1 MAKKIIL
8 RTVTHEEDEGK
19 TMLTYEIYLANP
31 NAHLFSVTLSFT
43 TKRTAPVQLRL
54 PCWISGSYLIR
65 DFAAQFHG
73 ETAFVNGKASPI
85 SKTGLSTWQLTGTI
99 KAGSSI
105 CIQYSVWAF
114 DRSVR
119 TAYLD
124 QFRGFFNPG
133 ALLMAVCG
141 RENEPITLDIEKG
154 SVSTTQN
161 WKVATS
167 LKRSEETKEL
177 HFGRYEAPNYDSLI
191 DCPVELGD
199 FFVAKFSSRGI
210 SHTLAISNA
219 PKDFDSAKLLTDLK
233 KICAKEIDF
242 FSPVSSASPLKNYT
256 FLMNVTE
263 SAFGGLEHT
272 ASCAL
277 CAPEKCF
284 PRASRSVARKDY
296 IRLLGLFAHEYFH
309 LWFVKRIKPREFIS
323 VDFSEATP
331 SRLLWLFEGFT
342 NYYELLFL
350 ARSKR
355 INRDEFLDSLSDVFK
370 QVLGN
375 SGRTIETLSDAS
387 FDAWIKYYKPTANRL
402 NTQISYYS
410 QGSLAALVL
419 DATIREKT
427 EVKSLD
433 DVIRALWKD
442 FLSEKT
448 YKGVTYK
455 SFLSTLKSATGI
467 NLSSLVDTLINTTHP
482 ADYEASLRL
491 FGISL
496 EPVRF
501 SAERRLLGINGKEA
515 KKGFLVSRVF
525 SRETAESLG
534 IAPGDILL
542 GIGKE
547 ASGKPLSQILH
558 GLKPGDTLSF
568 NVLRDGKAFRTKGK
582 ILSTPKCFAKATTKG
597 LSTIGKALLRG

>member
-1 MAKKIIL
+1 
-8 RTVTHEEDEGK
+8 
-19 TMLTYEIYLANP
+19 MLTYEIHLANP
-31 NAHLFSVTLSFT
+31 NAHLFSVTLTFT
-43 TKRTAPVQLRL
+43 TKRVAPVQLRL
-54 PCWISGSYLIR
+54 PSWISGSYLIR
-65 DFAAQFHG
+65 DFAAQIHG
-73 ETAFVNGKASPI
+73 ETAFVNDRALPI

-133 ALLMAVCG
+133 AVLMTVCG
-141 RENEPITLDIEKG
+141 RENEPITLDVERG
-154 SVSTTQN
+154 SSSTTQN

-167 LKRSEETKEL
+167 LKRSKETREL
-177 HFGRYEAPNYDSLI
+177 HFGRYEAPNYESLI

-199 FFVAKFSSRGI
+199 FFVAKFSSRGV

-219 PKDFDSAKLLTDLK
+219 PKDFDSARLLADLK

-242 FSPVSSASPLKNYT
+242 FSPISADSPVKNYT

-263 SAFGGLEHT
+263 SAFGGLEHMS
-272 ASCAL
+272 SCAL
-277 CAPEKCF
+277 CAPAKCF
-284 PRASRSVARKDY
+284 PRASRSVTRKDY

-309 LWFVKRIKPREFIS
+309 LWFVKRIKPREFIAA
-323 VDFSEATP
+323 DYSEAIP

-350 ARSKR
+350 ARCNA
-355 INRDEFLDSLSDVFK
+355 INSDEFLHLLSDVFK

-375 SGRTIETLSDAS
+375 SGRTIETLSEAS

-419 DATIREKT
+419 DAAIREKA
-427 EVKSLD
+427 EDKSLD
-433 DVIRALWKD
+433 DVIRALWKG
-442 FLSEKT
+442 FLSEKP
-448 YKGVTYK
+448 YRGVTYK
-455 SFLSTLKSATGI
+455 SFLSTLKFATGI
-467 NLSSLVDTLINTTHP
+467 NLSSLVDTLINSTVP
-482 ADYEASLRL
+482 ADYEGALRL

-496 EPVRF
+496 EAVRF
-501 SAERRLLGINGKEA
+501 PAERRLLGINGKETQ
-515 KKGFLVSRVF
+515 KGFLVTCVF
-525 SRETAESLG
+525 SQETAESLG

-542 GIGKE
+542 GASKE
-547 ASGKPLSQILH
+547 AHGKPLSQILQ
-558 GLKPGDTLSF
+558 GLKPGESLSL
-568 NVLRDGKAFRTKGK
+568 NVLRDGKTFQAKGK
-582 ILSTPKCFAKATTKG
+582 ILSSPKCFAKATSKG

>member
-1 MAKKIIL
+1 MWQKRL
-8 RTVTHEEDEGK
+8 SCEQLTTRESEEK
-19 TMLTYEIYLANP
+19 TMFTYEIHLTNP
-31 NAHLFSVTLSFT
+31 NAHLFSVTLTFT
-43 TKRTAPVQLRL
+43 TKRTSPVQLRL

-65 DFAAQFHG
+65 DFAAQIHG
-73 ETAFVNGKASPI
+73 ETAFVNGKAHSI
-85 SKTGLSTWQLTGTI
+85 SKTGLSTWQLAGTI
-99 KAGSSI
+99 KGGSSI
-105 CIQYSVWAF
+105 CIQYFVWAF

-124 QFRGFFNPG
+124 QFRGFFNFG
-133 ALLMAVCG
+133 ALLMTVCG
-141 RENEPITLDIEKG
+141 REKEAVTLNIKKG
-154 SVSTTQN
+154 EAPATQN

-167 LKRSEETKEL
+167 LRRSEGTKEM
-177 HFGRYEAPNYDSLI
+177 HFGHYEAADYESLI

-199 FFVAKFSSRGI
+199 FFVGKFSSRGV
-210 SHTLAISNA
+210 SHTLAIANA
-219 PKDFDSAKLLTDLK
+219 PKDFDNKKLLTDLK

-242 FSPVSSASPLKNYT
+242 FSAASPVKNYT
-256 FLMNVTE
+256 FLMNVTG
-263 SAFGGLEHT
+263 SAFGGLEHS
-272 ASCAL
+272 ASSAL

-284 PRASRSVARKDY
+284 PRTSRAVSRKDY

-309 LWFVKRIKPREFIS
+309 LWFVKRIKPREFLTA
-323 VDFSEATP
+323 DYSEAIP

-342 NYYELLFL
+342 NYYELLIL
-350 ARSKR
+350 ARSKL
-355 INRDEFLDSLSDVFK
+355 ITRDEFLDCLSDVFK

-402 NTQISYYS
+402 NTQISYYT

-419 DATIREKT
+419 DAAIREKT
-427 EVKSLD
+427 VDKSLD

-442 FLSEKT
+442 FLSEKP

-467 NLSSLVDTLINTTHP
+467 NLSSLVDMLVNTTLT

-496 EPVRF
+496 EPIRF
-501 SAERRLLGINGKEA
+501 SAERRLLGIDGKEA
-515 KKGFLVSRVF
+515 KKGFLVTRVF
-525 SRETAESLG
+525 SRETGESLG

-547 ASGKPLSQILH
+547 SGGKPLTQALQGHS
-558 GLKPGDTLSF
+558 PDDTLSF
-568 NVLRDGKAFRTKGK
+568 TVLRDGKTFRTKGA
-582 ILSTPKCFAKATTKG
+582 IVSTPKCLAKATTKG
-597 LSTIGKALLRG
+597 LTTIGKAWLHG

>member
-1 MAKKIIL
+1 
-8 RTVTHEEDEGK
+8 
-19 TMLTYEIYLANP
+19 MLTYEIHLANP
-31 NAHLFSVTLSFT
+31 NAHLFSVKLTFT
-43 TKRTAPVQLRL
+43 TKRAAPVQLRL

-65 DFAAQFHG
+65 DFAAQIHG
-73 ETAFVNGKASPI
+73 EAAFVNGKASPM
-85 SKTGLSTWQLTGTI
+85 SKTGLSTWQLAGTI
-99 KAGSSI
+99 KEGSSI
-105 CIQYSVWAF
+105 CIQYFVWAF

-133 ALLMAVCG
+133 ALLMTICG
-141 RENEPITLDIEKG
+141 REKETISLDIEKG
-154 SVSTTQN
+154 NGTTTQN
-161 WKVATS
+161 WKIATS
-167 LKRSEETKEL
+167 LKRSAGTKEMQ
-177 HFGRYEAPNYDSLI
+177 FGRYEAANYESLI

-199 FFVAKFSSRGI
+199 FFVAKFSSRGVT
-210 SHTLAISNA
+210 HTLAIANA
-219 PKDFDSAKLLTDLK
+219 PKDFDSTRLVTDLK
-233 KICAKEIDF
+233 KICAEEIDF
-242 FSPVSSASPLKNYT
+242 FSTVSSDSPVKNYT

-263 SAFGGLEHT
+263 NAFGGLEHT

-277 CAPEKCF
+277 CAPVKCF
-284 PRASRSVARKDY
+284 PKVSRSASRKDY

-323 VDFSEATP
+323 VDFSEAVP

-350 ARSKR
+350 VRSKL
-355 INRDEFLDSLSDVFK
+355 INSDEFLDCLSDVFK

-375 SGRTIETLSDAS
+375 SGRTIETLSEAS

-419 DATIREKT
+419 DAAIREKAID
-427 EVKSLD
+427 KSLD
-433 DVIRALWKD
+433 DVIHALWKD
-442 FLSEKT
+442 FLSAKP

-467 NLSSLVDTLINTTHP
+467 NLSTLVDTLINTTHP

-496 EPVRF
+496 EPTRF
-501 SAERRLLGINGKEA
+501 SRERRLLGIDGKEA
-515 KKGFLVSRVF
+515 KKGFLVTRVF

-542 GIGKE
+542 GVGK
-547 ASGKPLSQILH
+547 AAGGKPLAQILQR
-558 GLKPGDTLSF
+558 LKPSDTLSF
-568 NVLRDGKAFRTKGK
+568 NVLRDGKTFRSEGK
-582 ILSTPKCFAKATTKG
+582 ILSTPKCYAKATTKG
-597 LSTIGKALLRG
+597 LTTIGKALLRG